1 LVQREEELKLR
12 SSKKEKRQSISR
24 KLMNTK
30 TKRSNVSWQ
39 SFNNRRP
46 KMLTTATLLT
56 YFLVSLARASSG
68 KCLMEMWWM
77 PVIFWTAMKLFSN
90 QRILCDF
97 QVTFQDLAEQVLGY
111 SGSLTIF
118 RELEPLDVINSLRN
132 FMLVIN
138 FKKVFLQ

>member
-1 LVQREEELKLR
+1 
-12 SSKKEKRQSISR
+12 
-24 KLMNTK
+24 
-30 TKRSNVSWQ
+30 
-39 SFNNRRP
+39 
-46 KMLTTATLLT
+46 MLTTATLLT
-56 YFLVSLARASSG
+56 SSLASLARVNSG

-97 QVTFQDLAEQVLGY
+97 QVTFQDLAEPVLSY

-132 FMLVIN
+132 FMLVID
-138 FKKVFLQ
+138 FKKVFIQLADNVKDIF